1 MGSSVTRTGPEETP
15 LSVYAA
21 HRDRVAAATD
31 RMREL
36 CARRHTPAEARPA
49 ATALTVALRDATA
62 VVVHALRLAGPPA
75 PLRPRRRWR
84 RPTANRT
91 APPAVRQWS
100 AELLRLSEIGVWL
113 RRTTLDDPGVHVPTV
128 VRVANYAATFPHVAG
143 LGFGADD
150 DTQASTPH
158 IGVDLQATID
168 NIDNIDRLQAA
179 SSPPAVPPKAA

>member
-1 MGSSVTRTGPEETP
+1 MMGSSVTRTGPEETR

-21 HRDRVAAATD
+21 HRDRVAAAAD
-31 RMREL
+31 RMPEL
-36 CARRHTPAEARPA
+36 RARRHTPAEARRA

-62 VVVHALRLAGPPA
+62 VVVHALQLSGSPA
-75 PLRPRRRWR
+75 PLRPRPRWR

-128 VRVANYAATFPHVAG
+128 VRVGNYAATFPHVAG

-150 DTQASTPH
+150 DTQASAPH
-158 IGVDLQATID
+158 IGVDLQAAV
-168 NIDNIDRLQAA
+168 DNIDRRQAPSSA
-179 SSPPAVPPKAA
+179 SAAPPRAA